1 MMIRNILSCLSLI
14 EKSDVEVIKIAK
26 GKYLYPKTFK
36 GLKNA
41 LKTLKTK

>member
-1 MMIRNILSCLSLI
+1 MIKNILNCLNVVK
-14 EKSDVEVIKIAK
+14 ETDVELIKIAK

-36 GLKNA
+36 SLKNA